1 MKRVASLLAILLA
14 TSGCHDVMPKI
25 TAPPSTGTAKA
36 FLWALVIDPDGKCIV
51 GATLTVVRGQDS
63 GTVVTP
69 DPNCDVWSYSGGYTF
84 ENLVPLAPMTVRA
97 SAAGY
102 TDDEQTIIPEAHP
115 QTARLFELSPR

>member
-1 MKRVASLLAILLA
+1 MKRASTLLALLLA
-14 TSGCHDVMPKI
+14 TSGCSDVMPKI

-36 FLWALVIDPDGKCIV
+36 FLWALVIDPSGKCIP

-69 DPNCDVWSYSGGYTF
+69 DANCDVWSYSGGYTF
-84 ENLVPLAPMTVRA
+84 ENLMPLVPMTLRA

-102 TDDEQTIIPEAHP
+102 ADNEQTVTPEGHE
-115 QTARLFELSPR
+115 QTPLMFNLML